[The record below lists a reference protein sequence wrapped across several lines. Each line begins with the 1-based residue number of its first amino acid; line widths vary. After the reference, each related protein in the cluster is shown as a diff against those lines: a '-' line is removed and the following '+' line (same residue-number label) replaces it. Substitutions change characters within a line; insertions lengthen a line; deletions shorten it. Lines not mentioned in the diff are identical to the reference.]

1 MSLTVIVYEKP
12 QQCKVVHKQGAH
24 IDQDTPSAS
33 SSSFTKADEIAGPGN
48 SRTGLSCDL
57 SSCRLS
63 PNGFAPPQAHGYLVD
78 AVAMPEHHMLGVLIR
93 AKDNQLAIGRLRD
106 DERRQGDHLF
116 EVATMVQTL
125 PRR

>member
-1 MSLTVIVYEKP
+1 
-12 QQCKVVHKQGAH
+12 
-24 IDQDTPSAS
+24 
-33 SSSFTKADEIAGPGN
+33 
-48 SRTGLSCDL
+48 
-57 SSCRLS
+57 
-63 PNGFAPPQAHGYLVD
+63 
-78 AVAMPEHHMLGVLIR
+78 MLGVLIR